1 MSKNGGYVIIDFKD
15 INITAEAGI
24 TVVGI
29 FNDLEASGRKAILV
43 SGVTL
48 DGVEQRDV
56 FVDPVV
62 NSGNYTFSAYGK
74 TFTVTSADGVTIA

>member
-15 INITAEAGI
+15 INITSEAGV

-29 FNDLEASGRKAILV
+29 FNDIESSGRKAILV

-56 FVDPVV
+56 LL
-62 NSGNYTFSAYGK
+62 NQL
-74 TFTVTSADGVTIA
+74 